1 MSFVPDFDHDVFISY
16 ASVDNKAPESVEHG
30 WVTYLVTELRRVL
43 AEELGHSQGPAI
55 WMDYELGSGDRITP
69 VLTEAVANSAT
80 ILIILSPGYLA
91 SEWCARERNHF
102 LSDAGDFSEH
112 DSRVFLVEKNNIDW
126 DEKPEEIRDIKGKA
140 FWVRDSS
147 NNAVNT
153 LAVPCPDPDEREYY
167 RRVTYLARDLADQL
181 RAMKE
186 AKDRPEVNS
195 IKGGPMV
202 MLADVTDD
210 LSEKQEEVRSYL
222 QQHGI
227 PVVDKFYPT
236 EPAALRD
243 ALGED
248 LSECTLFVQLI
259 SDLSGRCPKGAEK
272 GYPYLQYEVAHSVG
286 VNILQWY
293 SPELNVDELEDGS
306 QKTLLLKPTV
316 ISEPFE
322 HFKARVVAQAQ
333 PEPEPEIAAAEHTE
347 SLIFVNYG
355 GEDKNL
361 AQEVGAVAG
370 DMGLDY
376 TLPVTTGS
384 PNEIRQTM
392 ENCMRE
398 SDAMVLLYG
407 QVPETWVVQQ
417 LLQFRKFRNLKGEPR
432 KGLAVYEGPPSHKES
447 VGMKLADMHIL
458 DCRDGTDREQVQR
471 FFTSCIRAQA
481 GA

>member
-1 MSFVPDFDHDVFISY
+1 MSFVPDFKHDVFISY
-16 ASVDNKAPESVEHG
+16 ASVDNKAPESVPHG
-30 WVTYLVTELRRVL
+30 WVTYLVTELKRVL

-55 WMDYELGSGDRITP
+55 WMDYELGSNDRITP

-91 SEWCARERNHF
+91 SEWCARERNQF
-102 LSDAGDFSEH
+102 LSDASGFNENG
-112 DSRVFLVEKNNIDW
+112 SRVFLVEKNNIDW

-140 FWVRDSS
+140 FWTRDTT
-147 NNAVNT
+147 NNEVNT
-153 LAVPCPDPDEREYY
+153 LAVPCPTPDEREYY

-181 RAMKE
+181 RDMRQDSE
-186 AKDRPEVNS
+186 DS
-195 IKGGPMV
+195 LGGQNEDQPQV
-202 MLADVTDD
+202 LLAEVTDD

-227 PVVDKFYPT
+227 TVVDKFYPT
-236 EPAALRD
+236 EPTALRE

-248 LSECTLFVQLI
+248 LAECTLFVQLI
-259 SDLSGRCPKGAEK
+259 SDLTGRCPKGADK
-272 GYPYLQYEVAHSVG
+272 GYPYLQFEVAQEAG
-286 VNILQWY
+286 VKILQWY
-293 SPELNVDELEDGS
+293 SPDLDVDGLDDDS
-306 QKTLLLKPTV
+306 QKALLLEPTV

-322 HFKARVVAQAQ
+322 HFKARVAEQAKPK
-333 PEPEPEIAAAEHTE
+333 PELITVEQTE

-355 GEDKNL
+355 GDDRNL
-361 AQEVGAVAG
+361 AQEVGTVAG

-376 TLPVTTGS
+376 TLPVTSGS
-384 PNEIRQTM
+384 PSEIRQTM

-447 VGMKLADMHIL
+447 LGMKLADMHIL
-458 DCRDGTDREQVQR
+458 DCRDGTDRDQVQA
-471 FFTSCIRAQA
+471 FFTACIGAQA